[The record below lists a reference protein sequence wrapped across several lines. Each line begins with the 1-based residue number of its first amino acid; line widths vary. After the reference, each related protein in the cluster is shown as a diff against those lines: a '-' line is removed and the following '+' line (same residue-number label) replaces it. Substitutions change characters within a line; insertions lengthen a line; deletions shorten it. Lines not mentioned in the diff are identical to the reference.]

1 MEDVLLERLL
11 GWLLG
16 TNLLGD
22 PRPEL
27 DTALGVSGMARRR
40 SETVGDT
47 TIGIVSLA
55 SVSSLED
62 TVMASVGGA
71 GRMGTTL
78 AAVVLGSA
86 SALEAS
92 CTTSAPF

>member
-1 MEDVLLERLL
+1 
-11 GWLLG
+11 
-16 TNLLGD
+16 
-22 PRPEL
+22 
-27 DTALGVSGMARRR
+27 
-40 SETVGDT
+40 VGDT

-62 TVMASVGGA
+62 TVMASVGGV